1 MLADTILCVP
11 MCFVRADAC
20 SLSSI
25 VLLLFVGLSVVADVL
40 SDYMDGWKM
49 LGCYYMQLG
58 FLKIS
63 EADCWTL
70 CLLHWYGRVPTLFA
84 LAFCYEVCLL

>member
-1 MLADTILCVP
+1 
-11 MCFVRADAC
+11 
-20 SLSSI
+20 
-25 VLLLFVGLSVVADVL
+25 LLLFVGLSVVADVL

-63 EADCWTL
+63 EADCWTI